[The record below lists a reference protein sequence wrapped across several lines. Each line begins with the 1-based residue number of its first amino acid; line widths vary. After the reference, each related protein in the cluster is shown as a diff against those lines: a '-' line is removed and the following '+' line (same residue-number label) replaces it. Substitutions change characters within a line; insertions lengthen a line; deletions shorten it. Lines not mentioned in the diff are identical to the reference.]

1 MEVESERKSGREQD
15 SERARERK
23 DCGMEERAVKRK
35 ESGQEMRADK
45 KVKKRDR
52 VTKKIERV
60 RGERAV
66 KKAGEW
72 ESGQEGKGTRD

>member
-35 ESGQEMRADK
+35 ESGQEIEGGGMGKRSRRQGNERLINNVMRGK
-45 KVKKRDR
+45 
-52 VTKKIERV
+52 
-60 RGERAV
+60 
-66 KKAGEW
+66 
-72 ESGQEGKGTRD
+72 EGKEGGRTSMG